1 MKSAKLYILALSFI
15 SLSRSVSLN
24 VIARGLFLLPF
35 ILLIIISFFQFNQK
49 LKELFLH
56 SFLILALIYAPPPSD
71 KICFSPFKHDN
82 VNETDYK
89 KLHDAGLPNTI
100 GKGKMGMYP
109 QLFQKKYLGFEF
121 IKRQQ
126 KQDDFVSLIF
136 LIIKISFS
144 LLAIISLIKLGY
156 SSKVRLTRLREIEES
171 FLYEKYRFNVL
182 TDKFDDLF
190 SSEGE
195 QRFMKD
201 QDQIISRDII
211 RVIWR

>member
-1 MKSAKLYILALSFI
+1 MSKSF
-15 SLSRSVSLN
+15 
-24 VIARGLFLLPF
+24 
-35 ILLIIISFFQFNQK
+35 
-49 LKELFLH
+49 
-56 SFLILALIYAPPPSD
+56 
-71 KICFSPFKHDN
+71 
-82 VNETDYK
+82 YK
-89 KLHDAGLPNTI
+89 NNIFH
-100 GKGKMGMYP
+100 
-109 QLFQKKYLGFEF
+109 KKYLGAVF

-126 KQDDFVSLIF
+126 KQDNFVSLIF
-136 LIIKISFS
+136 LIIKTSFS

>member
-1 MKSAKLYILALSFI
+1 MIYSVKYRSFNLSKSF
-15 SLSRSVSLN
+15 
-24 VIARGLFLLPF
+24 
-35 ILLIIISFFQFNQK
+35 
-49 LKELFLH
+49 
-56 SFLILALIYAPPPSD
+56 
-71 KICFSPFKHDN
+71 
-82 VNETDYK
+82 YK
-89 KLHDAGLPNTI
+89 NSI
-100 GKGKMGMYP
+100 FY
-109 QLFQKKYLGFEF
+109 KKYLGPVF

-126 KQDDFVSLIF
+126 QEDNFVSLIF

-156 SSKVRLTRLREIEES
+156 SSKVRLIRLREIEDS
-171 FLYEKYRFNVL
+171 FLYEKYRFNAL

-201 QDQIISRDII
+201 QDQMISRDII

>member
-1 MKSAKLYILALSFI
+1 MIYSVKYRVLNLSKSFYKNSIFI
-15 SLSRSVSLN
+15 
-24 VIARGLFLLPF
+24 
-35 ILLIIISFFQFNQK
+35 
-49 LKELFLH
+49 
-56 SFLILALIYAPPPSD
+56 
-71 KICFSPFKHDN
+71 
-82 VNETDYK
+82 
-89 KLHDAGLPNTI
+89 
-100 GKGKMGMYP
+100 
-109 QLFQKKYLGFEF
+109 KKYFGSVF

-126 KQDDFVSLIF
+126 KQDNFVSLIF

-156 SSKVRLTRLREIEES
+156 SSKVRLIRLREIEES
-171 FLYEKYRFNVL
+171 FLYEKYRFNLL

>member
-1 MKSAKLYILALSFI
+1 LVYSVNYQVLNLSKSF
-15 SLSRSVSLN
+15 
-24 VIARGLFLLPF
+24 
-35 ILLIIISFFQFNQK
+35 
-49 LKELFLH
+49 
-56 SFLILALIYAPPPSD
+56 
-71 KICFSPFKHDN
+71 
-82 VNETDYK
+82 YK
-89 KLHDAGLPNTI
+89 NSI
-100 GKGKMGMYP
+100 FY
-109 QLFQKKYLGFEF
+109 KKYLGPVF

-126 KQDDFVSLIF
+126 KQDNFVSLIF

-156 SSKVRLTRLREIEES
+156 SSKVRLTRLREIEDS

-182 TDKFDDLF
+182 RDNFDDLL

>member
-1 MKSAKLYILALSFI
+1 MSKSF
-15 SLSRSVSLN
+15 
-24 VIARGLFLLPF
+24 
-35 ILLIIISFFQFNQK
+35 
-49 LKELFLH
+49 
-56 SFLILALIYAPPPSD
+56 
-71 KICFSPFKHDN
+71 
-82 VNETDYK
+82 YK
-89 KLHDAGLPNTI
+89 NSI
-100 GKGKMGMYP
+100 
-109 QLFQKKYLGFEF
+109 FCKKYLGSVL

-126 KQDDFVSLIF
+126 KQDNFVSLIF

-156 SSKVRLTRLREIEES
+156 SSKVRLTRLREIEDS

-182 TDKFDDLF
+182 TNKFDDSL